1 MKNYFETYQHPEQ
14 KDRSSQVLLHFFR
27 HAEPERDPSKP
38 NAAFELTKEGQ
49 RQAVEKGKAVG
60 PKNIKQSVAFG
71 SPRKRAQHTSGLV
84 MASELLEIENTPSSL
99 ESLKEGLNSGLKVGE
114 KIGVEPKLNFYLDPN
129 TPFGKKASEAIFTNK
144 NYLKFLVE
152 ESDTLADELNDR
164 MASTYSR
171 QASDTAEIVKKYL
184 SVSFQWD
191 KLVKAGKYEDVKL
204 ERFLGSHGGVTESFL
219 LKVIEKT
226 KGPHERNR
234 LVQIMPNQ
242 FEYTE
247 GFEVSINQE
256 GPKQTLHIAFRKE
269 NKDNPEQNFIFDED
283 VPLKILDE
291 VINERK

>member
-114 KIGVEPKLNFYLDPN
+114 KIGAEPVRQRFRGLLRKDLVVRHSAQGRRPGYQQ
-129 TPFGKKASEAIFTNK
+129 AI
-144 NYLKFLVE
+144 
-152 ESDTLADELNDR
+152 
-164 MASTYSR
+164 
-171 QASDTAEIVKKYL
+171 
-184 SVSFQWD
+184 
-191 KLVKAGKYEDVKL
+191 
-204 ERFLGSHGGVTESFL
+204 
-219 LKVIEKT
+219 
-226 KGPHERNR
+226 
-234 LVQIMPNQ
+234 
-242 FEYTE
+242 
-247 GFEVSINQE
+247 
-256 GPKQTLHIAFRKE
+256 
-269 NKDNPEQNFIFDED
+269 
-283 VPLKILDE
+283 
-291 VINERK
+291 